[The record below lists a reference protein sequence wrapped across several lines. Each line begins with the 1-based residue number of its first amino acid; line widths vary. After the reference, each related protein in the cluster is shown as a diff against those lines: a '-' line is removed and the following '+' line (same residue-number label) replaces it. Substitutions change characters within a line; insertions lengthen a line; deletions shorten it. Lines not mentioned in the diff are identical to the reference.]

1 MTLALALLKKIALHI
16 SISNMYRQFSMLES
30 FRSDISFKSLQ
41 DLDVETQLLMYQ
53 VVGQC

>member
-16 SISNMYRQFSMLES
+16 SISNMYRQFSKLES